1 MDRYITTIHKGKG
14 YTAKV
19 HKPILTE
26 EERAKGNVIDL
37 TSLQVTELAKPFTN
51 ILDSIAKFYENPTVK
66 KGFEEW
72 HLKKFGRKPNEVS
85 V

>member
-1 MDRYITTIHKGKG
+1 MNKDVYGEPTIIK
-14 YTAKV
+14 
-19 HKPILTE
+19 
-26 EERAKGNVIDL
+26 KGNFVALDL
-37 TSLQVTELAKPFTN
+37 TSSQITDLAKPFTN
-51 ILDSIAKFYENPTVK
+51 MIESITKFYENPKVK